1 MPREARIGCAAYP
14 YHVTQRGNFEM
25 NVFEDDQDK
34 EQYMEFFMLYKK
46 KYNVKLYAWCLMDNH
61 VHFIVEPSTEKG
73 LAQLFSFTHMRYS
86 QYFNKKKGVKGHLW
100 QGRFLSCPLDVGHLY
115 EAVRYV
121 ELNPTR
127 AGMVK
132 KIGSYR
138 WSSLLMH
145 LNGKG
150 EFPLSPISKYL
161 EIDNWEEY
169 LNEKVNHDV
178 LNTIRNSTKSNRPAG
193 NSKFISKLEKLTGRS
208 FSFNKKGRPKKSKAK
223 IK

>member
-1 MPREARIGCAAYP
+1 MPREARIGCAGYP
-14 YHVTQRGNFEM
+14 YHVTQRGNFQM
-25 NVFEDDQDK
+25 NVFEDDEDK
-34 EQYMEFFMLYKK
+34 HQYMEFFMFYKNK
-46 KYNVKLYAWCLMDNH
+46 FQVKLYAWCLMDNH

-100 QGRFLSCPLDVGHLY
+100 QGRFFSCPLDVEHLY

-121 ELNPTR
+121 ELNPKR

-132 KIGSYR
+132 RIDGYR

-145 LNGKG
+145 LKGKG
-150 EFPLSPISKYL
+150 EFEVSPISDYL
-161 EIDNWEEY
+161 DIENWKDY
-169 LNEKVNHDV
+169 LNEKVNDDMV
-178 LNTIRNSTKSNRPAG
+178 QLIKSTTKANRPAG
-193 NSKFISKLEKLTGRS
+193 NSIFIGELEKITGRS
-208 FSFNKKGRPKKSKAK
+208 FSFNKKGRPKKEKRE